1 MPTIKNFASL
11 VKISHTVFAMPFAF
25 IGYFLAQQQA
35 ESFRWELLLLVVL
48 CMFFARNAAMSFN
61 RYVDR
66 LFDAANPR
74 TALRE
79 IPRGVVQPKHAL
91 LFCLA
96 NALLFVAT
104 TFFINRLCL
113 ALSPVAL
120 ALVLGYSYAKRFTAW
135 CHFILGLGLSIAPV
149 GAYIAV
155 SGAFAAP
162 PMLLAA
168 LVLLWSGGF
177 DIIYAL
183 PDEEFDRQQRLHS
196 VPAALGRKAALWLS
210 AAVHLACFAIILY
223 FGIYVINNAF
233 YWTGAFIFAGC
244 LVYQHKILSINDI
257 SKVNI
262 AFAAVNGVASII
274 FAVFCI
280 LGLKILYGV
289 A

>member
-1 MPTIKNFASL
+1 MFCVKKFASL
-11 VKISHTVFAMPFAF
+11 VKISHTIFAMPFAF
-25 IGYFLAQQQA
+25 VGYFLAVRQVQA
-35 ESFRWELLLLVVL
+35 FRWEVLLPVVL

-66 LFDAANPR
+66 RFDAANPR

-79 IPRGVVQPKHAL
+79 IPRGVVLPSHAL
-91 LFCLA
+91 LFCIA

-104 TFFINRLCL
+104 TFFINRLCF

-120 ALVLGYSYAKRFTAW
+120 ALVLGYSYTKRFTAL
-135 CHFILGLGLSIAPV
+135 CHFVLGLGLSVAPV

-162 PMLLAA
+162 ALLLSA

-196 VPAALGRKAALWLS
+196 IPAALGRKAALWLS
-210 AAVHLACFAIILY
+210 AAAHVICCAIVLWI
-223 FGIYVINNAF
+223 GVYVINNVF
-233 YWTGAFIFAGC
+233 YWIGACLFAGC
-244 LVYQHKILSINDI
+244 LVYQHKIVSVGDI
-257 SKVNI
+257 SRVNMAFAVVNGAASI
-262 AFAAVNGVASII
+262 AFAL
-274 FAVFCI
+274 FCI
-280 LGLKILYGV
+280 VGLV
-289 A
+289 AV

>member
-1 MPTIKNFASL
+1 MPNVKNFASL

-25 IGYFLAQQQA
+25 IGYFLAQRQVEA
-35 ESFRWELLLLVVL
+35 FRWELLLLVVL

-79 IPRGVVQPKHAL
+79 IPRGVVRPKHAL

-104 TFFINRLCL
+104 AFFINRLCFV
-113 ALSPVAL
+113 LSPVAL
-120 ALVLGYSYAKRFTAW
+120 ALVLGYSYTKRFTAW

-162 PMLLAA
+162 PLLLAA

-210 AAVHLACFAIILY
+210 AAVHLACFAIILC
-223 FGIYVINNAF
+223 FGIYVANNVF

-244 LVYQHKILSINDI
+244 LIYQHKILSINDI

-280 LGLKILYGV
+280 LGLTII
-289 A
+289 